1 MGKYAVVQPQPR
13 PDVDKR
19 PLQTAGV
26 ALSLTYLITTTT
38 LIGSAVLCLLSPPP
52 PPRDAA
58 GTSVPSNAVCLRA
71 SRYADYATARVIV
84 GTPARE
90 TEVFLRLDRV
100 VDESATATTLWASTV
115 SQSSTLNCT
124 SEGSEC
130 TDIGIAQTAGVE
142 SAPSTVR
149 LGFSLFGDYADYSS
163 MAGARLGLKGT
174 MHLVRG
180 YDYFLTTTHFCWAPH
195 GDNVSG
201 THGFRAVVD
210 TYGYLEESEGKL
222 GRCNGTSTHLFP
234 YYASKESLWL
244 ALKDRYLYEHDEVDL
259 ALRRAVVE
267 KGIACSIGN
276 ATLYRALVLYRQ
288 QCESSGV
295 CQTLPSAPYR
305 RIAAR
310 HTVFLQ
316 LPHHTPNA
324 TILFQNARTM
334 ARLPALLSSNDAT
347 WIAVGQLAIL
357 VLVAAVSFVRSSQ
370 KAVSP
375 AYILKHA
382 FNRCVGEPA
391 TLSLHSLREVV
402 LNAMIGAL
410 ALGARSAV
418 VAFSA
423 EDLSADNANR
433 VVLAEVVGCLVS
445 FAHFVLRN
453 VVLHTELKF
462 ETPLTKLGG
471 PMSTIDI
478 SCAILVS
485 LAETPLLATRET
497 FSSVG
502 RMLASLLILVSG
514 VQTLIY
520 SAAACVMTAVCVTHE
535 RDYMKRMKGF
545 ATVLYT
551 ASILWTIQAACV
563 GITLCTVFVAP
574 FVFSVSRIGTGDTTV
589 LRIATLFGIFA
600 TALPMVNRVTLQFVR
615 EIVKQRESQD
625 QADEA
630 HALALEAM
638 KNKIA

>member
-1 MGKYAVVQPQPR
+1 
-13 PDVDKR
+13 
-19 PLQTAGV
+19 
-26 ALSLTYLITTTT
+26 
-38 LIGSAVLCLLSPPP
+38 
-52 PPRDAA
+52 
-58 GTSVPSNAVCLRA
+58 
-71 SRYADYATARVIV
+71 
-84 GTPARE
+84 
-90 TEVFLRLDRV
+90 
-100 VDESATATTLWASTV
+100 
-115 SQSSTLNCT
+115 
-124 SEGSEC
+124 
-130 TDIGIAQTAGVE
+130 
-142 SAPSTVR
+142 
-149 LGFSLFGDYADYSS
+149 
-163 MAGARLGLKGT
+163 
-174 MHLVRG
+174 
-180 YDYFLTTTHFCWAPH
+180 
-195 GDNVSG
+195 
-201 THGFRAVVD
+201 
-210 TYGYLEESEGKL
+210 
-222 GRCNGTSTHLFP
+222 
-234 YYASKESLWL
+234 
-244 ALKDRYLYEHDEVDL
+244 
-259 ALRRAVVE
+259 
-267 KGIACSIGN
+267 
-276 ATLYRALVLYRQ
+276 
-288 QCESSGV
+288 
-295 CQTLPSAPYR
+295 
-305 RIAAR
+305 
-310 HTVFLQ
+310 LQ
-316 LPHHTPNA
+316 LPHNTQNA
-324 TILFQNARTM
+324 TLLFRNARTM

-391 TLSLHSLREVV
+391 SLSLHSVREVM

-410 ALGARSAV
+410 ALGARCAV
-418 VAFSA
+418 VGFSA

-433 VVLAEVVGCLVS
+433 VVIAEVVGCSVS
-445 FAHFVLRN
+445 FAHFLLRN

-535 RDYMKRMKGF
+535 KDYMDRMRGF

-551 ASILWTIQAACV
+551 ASVLWAVQAACV

-574 FVFSVSRIGTGDTTV
+574 FVFSVSRTGTGDTTV

-615 EIVKQRESQD
+615 GIVKQREGQD

-630 HALALEAM
+630 HAMALEAM
-638 KNKIA
+638 KNKVA